1 MHTVNGGVQGAGA
14 EHPLS
19 SAQARR
25 FVYFNISAFY
35 SEQWEVL
42 Y

>member
-1 MHTVNGGVQGAGA
+1 MHTLSRGVQGAGA

-19 SAQARR
+19 SAQAQR
-25 FVYFNISAFY
+25 FVYFNTSAFY
-35 SEQWEVL
+35 SERWEVL